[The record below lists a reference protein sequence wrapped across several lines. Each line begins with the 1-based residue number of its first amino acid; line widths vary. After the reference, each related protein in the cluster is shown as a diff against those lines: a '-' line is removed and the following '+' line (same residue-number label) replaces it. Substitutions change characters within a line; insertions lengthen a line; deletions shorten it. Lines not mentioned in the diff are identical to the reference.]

1 MIFPSCQ
8 ICFHLPITFS
18 TWAGCLGYHRGWNP
32 TQLWWGLKQKMMNHD
47 KDPGL
52 NNRYSWK
59 QPGLRFFFSNF
70 VAHLRNRR
78 SNPTVSGWPL
88 GINVFSAP
96 FRMLKRDQ
104 APAARVTRF
113 TGSPFNSQAFQRI
126 PTNTPLKTNQCLLK
140 NLVAMKK
147 VHKMVSVISH
157 VVKWMWQ

>member
-113 TGSPFNSQAFQRI
+113 HLSIRKPSKEYQQIHPWKQTHDPMSPVKSSSYEEGPQNGEC
-126 PTNTPLKTNQCLLK
+126 N
-140 NLVAMKK
+140 
-147 VHKMVSVISH
+147 ISCC
-157 VVKWMWQ
+157 